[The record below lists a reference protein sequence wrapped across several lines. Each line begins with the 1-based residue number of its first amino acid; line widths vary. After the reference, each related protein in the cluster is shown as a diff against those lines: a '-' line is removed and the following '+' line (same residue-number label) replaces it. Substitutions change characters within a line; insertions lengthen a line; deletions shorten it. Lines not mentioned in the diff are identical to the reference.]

1 MYNMKDI
8 NEKLNYVHQ
17 LMKHPLINE
26 TMRNHRP
33 RQRQKGKSSGSTSG
47 FNMNHIN
54 ELTKQM
60 NQLLNSPLMKG
71 FNQPNLFGS
80 SNSANRANSVRNPS
94 SGNTPN
100 FDFNQVTSL
109 MKQINQ
115 LANLDLWKM
124 FR

>member
-1 MYNMKDI
+1 MKDI

-26 TMRNHRP
+26 TMRNRRP
-33 RQRQKGKSSGSTSG
+33 RQRQQSKTTGATSG
-47 FNMNHIN
+47 FNINHIN

-71 FNQPNLFGS
+71 LNQPNLFGS
-80 SNSANRANSVRNPS
+80 SNSANSLRYPSNSS
-94 SGNTPN
+94 APN